1 MKERDA
7 AAAADA
13 ACMPMASGFCRLWRL
28 LWLSLSLS
36 LRATH
41 SFLFLHFSVCGLDS
55 FVIILIIFVFLIEIF
70 IWTLTSGYIN
80 LSKITMMDIICI

>member
-1 MKERDA
+1 MKERD
-7 AAAADA
+7 AAADA

-28 LWLSLSLS
+28 LWLSLS

-70 IWTLTSGYIN
+70 IWTVTSGYIN

>member
-1 MKERDA
+1 MKERD
-7 AAAADA
+7 AAADA

-41 SFLFLHFSVCGLDS
+41 SFLFLHWIRFIRYYSYYFCFPDRNFYLDTY
-55 FVIILIIFVFLIEIF
+55 
-70 IWTLTSGYIN
+70 IWVHKSYQNNNDGHN
-80 LSKITMMDIICI
+80 LHLV